1 MYWHVRII
9 VLNCKKT
16 IRLNSSAL
24 QTSDSAKQPVQI
36 IQPKPQSQ
44 IFVNHYH
51 LVGEQDDSVPCVSNL
66 IFRKCQKLRLS
77 SIGFLNQSEILGY
90 INHISKNELSV
101 CLLLP
106 VEVNWLKK
114 CCIYFFA
121 LDVWSFEMPNKSNW
135 GRVFFTWNTSVSK
148 TASVFSRQP
157 KSKLTGFQLTRTT
170 WIRAECFVEPGL
182 RRNKVQNCGIYK
194 HFELSSC
201 SHTNFR
207 QKTSL
212 IFTAKLKYDK
222 FW

>member
-77 SIGFLNQSEILGY
+77 SIGFPNQSEILGY
-90 INHISKNELSV
+90 INHISKNEISV
-101 CLLLP
+101 CVLLP
-106 VEVNWLKK
+106 LNVNWLKI
-114 CCIYFFA
+114 CCN
-121 LDVWSFEMPNKSNW
+121 L
-135 GRVFFTWNTSVSK
+135 
-148 TASVFSRQP
+148 FSSIGCLEFWDA
-157 KSKLTGFQLTRTT
+157 K
-170 WIRAECFVEPGL
+170 
-182 RRNKVQNCGIYK
+182 
-194 HFELSSC
+194 
-201 SHTNFR
+201 
-207 QKTSL
+207 QK
-212 IFTAKLKYDK
+212 
-222 FW
+222 